1 MAIPFSYNF
10 RNLLVRRISTLTAAV
25 GVALVVMVF
34 IMVLALRQG
43 FLHTVKTTGSPQ
55 NVIVLR
61 KGANAEVQSGI
72 LREEAQTMAVRPEI
86 ARGSSGRPLFV
97 AEMIVLVVLPRKGDG
112 APANVVVRG
121 TSPEALDLRS
131 VVRITEGT
139 MFRQGLAEI
148 MVGRALSKR
157 MKDMGL
163 GDTLTFRKRQW
174 KVVGIFEAEGT
185 GFESE
190 IWGDASILQAAFQ
203 REEGY
208 QSLTFRMQDP
218 AGFPPLK
225 AELESDPKF
234 QLELKTEDDYYS
246 RQGDGMAG
254 MISILGGMVT
264 IIMAVGAVVGAMNT
278 MYAAVGSRAREV
290 ATMRALGFGR
300 FAILLSFQAESLIL
314 SAMGGVLGMLISLPI
329 HGMTTGTTNWD
340 TFSEL
345 SFAFRLTP
353 EILLGG
359 FAFAL
364 IMGVLGGLLPSFRA
378 ARLPIV
384 TGLRQN

>member
-264 IIMAVGAVVGAMNT
+264 IIMSVGAVVGAMNT

>member
-25 GVALVVMVF
+25 GIALVVAVF

-43 FLHTVKTTGSPQ
+43 FVHAVKTTGSPQ

-72 LREEAQTMAVRPEI
+72 LREEAQSIAVRPEI
-86 ARGSSGRPLFV
+86 ASSPDGKLFV
-97 AEMIVLVVLPRKGDG
+97 EEMVVLVVLPRKADD

-121 TSPEALDLRS
+121 TSPQAFKLRAN
-131 VVRITEGT
+131 VRLAEGGR
-139 MFRQGLAEI
+139 MFQPGLAEI
-148 MVGRALSKR
+148 VVGRALSKR
-157 MKDMGL
+157 MKDMDL
-163 GDTLTFRKRQW
+163 GDSLTFRKRSW

-190 IWGDASILQAAFQ
+190 VWGDASILQAAFQ
-203 REEGY
+203 REQGY
-208 QSLTFRMQDP
+208 QSLTFRLQDLKDFP
-218 AGFPPLK
+218 ALK
-225 AELESDPKF
+225 VELESDPKL
-234 QLELKTEDDYYS
+234 QLDLLTEDDYYS
-246 RQGDGMAG
+246 RQGEVMAG
-254 MISILGGMVT
+254 LISILGGMVT

-290 ATMRALGFGR
+290 ATMRALGFRR

-314 SAMGGVLGMLISLPI
+314 SAMGGMLGILISLPI
-329 HGMTTGTTNWD
+329 HGVTTGTTNWD